1 MPLTYMYIT
10 NRPQVARIAQTAGVN
25 RVWIDLEYMGKDQ
38 RQKGMDSVKSRHQLS
53 DIRSI
58 RPLLRESALQ
68 VRVNPLHD
76 GSQAEITAAID
87 YGADIVMLP
96 MWKTADDVKRFVE
109 LVDGRARVL
118 LLLETKEADRNLAR
132 ALAVKGVDEIHI
144 GLNDLHLSYQKKFM
158 FELLSDGTVERL
170 CRQIGEAGLP
180 YGFGGVAKL
189 GGGAV
194 PAELVLAEHYRLGSS
209 MAILARSFCNS
220 GTRTDFDVLER
231 EFDREM
237 KSLRDYETFLAGQS
251 KDWLAEQHKE
261 LVARVDDVV
270 RG

>member
-10 NRPQVARIAQTAGVN
+10 NRPQVARIAQTTGVD

-38 RQKGMDSVKSRHQLS
+38 RQKGMDSVKSRHHLS

-58 RPLLRESALQ
+58 RPLLERSTLQ

-76 GSQAEITAAID
+76 GSAEEISTAID

-96 MWKTADDVKRFVE
+96 MWKTADDVKRFVD
-109 LVDGRARVL
+109 LVDGRAKVL
-118 LLLETKEADRNLAR
+118 LLLETKEADENLSR
-132 ALAVKGVDEIHI
+132 VLDVKGVDEIHI

-158 FELLSDGTVERL
+158 FELLADGTVERL

-209 MAILARSFCNS
+209 MAILSRSFCNS
-220 GTRTDFDVLER
+220 GSRTDFDVLER
-231 EFDREM
+231 EFEEEM
-237 KSLRDYETFLAGQS
+237 KKIRDYEVFLAGQS
-251 KDWLAEQHKE
+251 ADWLAAQHEE
-261 LVARVDDVV
+261 LIARVGDVV

>member
-10 NRPQVARIAQTAGVN
+10 NRPQVARIAQTAGVD

-53 DIRSI
+53 DICSI

-118 LLLETKEADRNLAR
+118 LLLETKEADRNLAQ

-209 MAILARSFCNS
+209 MAILARSPRTGWRNGIRNS
-220 GTRTDFDVLER
+220 LPV
-231 EFDREM
+231 
-237 KSLRDYETFLAGQS
+237 
-251 KDWLAEQHKE
+251 
-261 LVARVDDVV
+261 
-270 RG
+270 

>member
-10 NRPQVARIAQTAGVN
+10 NRPQVARIAQNAGVD
-25 RVWIDLEYMGKDQ
+25 RVWIDLEYMGKEQ

-58 RPLLRESALQ
+58 RPLLRKSALQ

-76 GSQAEITAAID
+76 GSPAEISAAID
-87 YGADIVMLP
+87 NGADIVMLP

-109 LVDGRARVL
+109 LVNGRAKVL
-118 LLLETKEADRNLAR
+118 LLLETKEADRNLAQT
-132 ALAVKGVDEIHI
+132 LEVKGVDEIHI

-170 CRQIGEAGLP
+170 CRQIGAAGLP

-189 GGGAV
+189 GGGGRPGGAGAGGAL
-194 PAELVLAEHYRLGSS
+194 PPWLLHGNPFPQLLQFRLSDG
-209 MAILARSFCNS
+209 F
-220 GTRTDFDVLER
+220 
-231 EFDREM
+231 
-237 KSLRDYETFLAGQS
+237 
-251 KDWLAEQHKE
+251 
-261 LVARVDDVV
+261 
-270 RG
+270 